1 MLSEESM
8 YQTAFFSLRRDCKE
22 GGERERAVRREKGG
36 ATIEKKGGK
45 GRGREGLAV

>member
-22 GGERERAVRREKGG
+22 GGDRERLDLQER
-36 ATIEKKGGK
+36 
-45 GRGREGLAV
+45 